1 MSQLR
6 QEVAKQTKMREAIQK
21 KFHQIEDQK
30 ADVDV
35 QRETLKAQIAGLEK
49 GKGAY
54 LMTHE
59 TQANDGLTSATLK

>member
-6 QEVAKQTKMREAIQK
+6 QEVAKQTKTREAIQK

-49 GKGAY
+49 GKGAH

-59 TQANDGLTSATLK
+59 THKHMTVSHLQL